1 MDLKETP
8 EHQAFR
14 REVQAFLTK
23 NWNGGAHVGREARQ
37 KREREFRRLA
47 VDAGYLYRGVPRK
60 YGGSEQ
66 SPDLVKARIITEEF
80 DRAGAPGEVRGIGA
94 QMLAPTLLECGAE
107 WQKEK
112 FVRKTL
118 EGDYLWCQGY
128 SEPGAGS
135 DLASLRTRAELVND
149 QWVINGQKVWTS
161 YAKAAHYMFALVRTE
176 PQASKHD
183 GISYLLLDM
192 KQPGIEVRPL
202 RQMTGGQEFNEVF
215 FTDVRTPADWIV
227 GERGKGWAIS
237 KSLLKHERN
246 MLGGLDRSEAMF
258 NSLLKLAKR
267 TARDG
272 DAAIRQD
279 DIRIRLAAL
288 LARLEVQRHSG
299 YIQMTREVQG
309 KSSGMLQLL
318 NKLYQSNFASSV
330 AGLALDMVQ
339 SEALI
344 APKLNG
350 AEQGN
355 ERWMGQYMNSLAA
368 AIAGGTSNIQRNIIA
383 ERGLGLPRDHSPGD
397 EA

>member
-1 MDLKETP
+1 MDLRETP

-14 REVQAFLTK
+14 EEVKVFLSK
-23 NWNGGAHVGREARQ
+23 NWQGHEAGNGVERRQ
-37 KREREFRRLA
+37 QERTFRRLA

-66 SPDLVKARIITEEF
+66 SPDLIKARIIGEEF
-80 DRAGAPGEVRGIGA
+80 ESAGAPGEVRGVGA

-135 DLASLRTRAELVND
+135 DLASLRTRAELVD
-149 QWVINGQKVWTS
+149 DEWVINGQKVWTS

-202 RQMTGGQEFNEVF
+202 KQMTGGQEFNEVF
-215 FTDVRTPADWIV
+215 FTDARTPADWIV
-227 GERGKGWAIS
+227 GRRGQGWSVS

-246 MLGGLDRSEAMF
+246 MLGGVDRSEAMF
-258 NSLLKLAKR
+258 NSLVKLAKR
-267 TARDG
+267 VSRDG
-272 DAAIRQD
+272 AAAMQQED
-279 DIRIRLAAL
+279 VRIRMAAL
-288 LARLEVQRHSG
+288 LARLEVQRHSAN
-299 YIQMTREVQG
+299 IQMTREVHRL
-309 KSSGMLQLL
+309 SSAPLHLF
-318 NKLYQSNFASSV
+318 NKLYQSNFAASV
-330 AGLALDMVQ
+330 AALALDMVQ
-339 SEALI
+339 ADALI

-383 ERGLGLPRDHSPGD
+383 ERYLGLPRDQSPGD
-397 EA
+397 QE